1 LRSGISANSGR
12 PVGISIARSVA
23 GEFMDQLKA
32 LLAAFLLVGAAF
44 VGRQSFEDAI
54 ARRPLPAKV
63 PAPSASAPPAAPT
76 DKKKD
81 ATVAPT
87 PNKTARAKKAEH
99 AVSIKTASREV
110 RRAEQPRR
118 VALAETPAT
127 LTPPRVKA
135 VVAANAPATLTPPR
149 VKAVVAASAP
159 ARRLTP
165 SVATPDYER
174 RVADAASI
182 GAEEPNRAIFRLEHI
197 AAAVPGRPEAYET
210 LAAIYLRQ
218 GDFYQAYEMFD
229 SAIRNGGKATFSMMH
244 DHDRGSFD
252 AGAKATC
259 VGALTIQPEEL
270 TFEGADGHRFATS
283 WAELREAGSNRF
295 FGSSIGGFHVKVTAD
310 GKSRNFN
317 LAPSSRDKREANII
331 LDLLIEIA
339 QRQDSGR

>member
-1 LRSGISANSGR
+1 LRPEISANSGR
-12 PVGISIARSVA
+12 PIGISLAGSVA
-23 GEFMDQLKA
+23 GEFMDQLKF
-32 LLAAFLLVGAAF
+32 LLAALMLVGAAF

-54 ARRPLPAKV
+54 ARSPLPTNV
-63 PAPSASAPPAAPT
+63 PTTSASAPPAAPA
-76 DKKKD
+76 DKKE
-81 ATVAPT
+81 ATVALP
-87 PNKTARAKKAEH
+87 PNKTARAKNAEN
-99 AVSIKTASREV
+99 AVSIKAASREV

-118 VALAETPAT
+118 LALAESAT
-127 LTPPRVKA
+127 LTAPRVKA
-135 VVAANAPATLTPPR
+135 VV
-149 VKAVVAASAP
+149 VASAP
-159 ARRLTP
+159 PRRLTL

-182 GAEEPNRAIFRLEHI
+182 GAEEPNRAVFRLEHI
-197 AAAVPGRPEAYET
+197 ASVEPGRPEAYET
-210 LAAIYLRQ
+210 LAAIHLRQ

-244 DHDRGSFD
+244 DHTRGNFD
-252 AGAKATC
+252 AGAGATC
-259 VGALTIQPEEL
+259 VGELTLQPAEL

-317 LAPSSRDKREANII
+317 LAPRSRDKREANII
-331 LDLLIEIA
+331 LDLLIENA

>member
-1 LRSGISANSGR
+1 
-12 PVGISIARSVA
+12 
-23 GEFMDQLKA
+23 MDQLKF
-32 LLAAFLLVGAAF
+32 LLAALMLVGAAF

-54 ARRPLPAKV
+54 ARSPLPTNV
-63 PAPSASAPPAAPT
+63 PTTSASAPPAAPT

-81 ATVAPT
+81 ATVALPQ
-87 PNKTARAKKAEH
+87 NKTARAKNAEN

-118 VALAETPAT
+118 VALAESPAT
-127 LTPPRVKA
+127 LTA
-135 VVAANAPATLTPPR
+135 PR

-159 ARRLTP
+159 PRRLTP

-182 GAEEPNRAIFRLEHI
+182 GAEEPNRAVFRLEQI
-197 AAAVPGRPEAYET
+197 AAVKPGRPEAYET
-210 LAAIYLRQ
+210 LAAIHLRQ

-244 DHDRGSFD
+244 DHTRGNFD
-252 AGAKATC
+252 ADAKATC
-259 VGALTIQPEEL
+259 VGELTIQPAEL

-295 FGSSIGGFHVKVTAD
+295 FGSSIGGFHVKVT
-310 GKSRNFN
+310 SRWEVTELQSCAAFERQEGSQHHSRSPDRKRSATG
-317 LAPSSRDKREANII
+317 LWQVTPPS
-331 LDLLIEIA
+331 
-339 QRQDSGR
+339 

>member
-1 LRSGISANSGR
+1 
-12 PVGISIARSVA
+12 
-23 GEFMDQLKA
+23 MDQLKF
-32 LLAAFLLVGAAF
+32 LLAALMLIGAAF
-44 VGRQSFEDAI
+44 VGRQAFEDAI
-54 ARRPLPAKV
+54 ARNPRPTNV
-63 PAPSASAPPAAPT
+63 PTTSASAPPAAPA

-81 ATVAPT
+81 VAVALP
-87 PNKTARAKKAEH
+87 PKKTARAKNAAT

-110 RRAEQPRR
+110 RRAEEPRR
-118 VALAETPAT
+118 VALAES
-127 LTPPRVKA
+127 
-135 VVAANAPATLTPPR
+135 PATLTPPR
-149 VKAVVAASAP
+149 VKAVVAASTP
-159 ARRLTP
+159 SRRFTP
-165 SVATPDYER
+165 SVAMPDYER

-182 GAEEPNRAIFRLEHI
+182 GADEPNRAIFRLEHI
-197 AAAVPGRPEAYET
+197 AAAEPGRPEAYET

-244 DHDRGSFD
+244 DHTRGNFD
-252 AGAKATC
+252 AGAGATC
-259 VGALTIQPEEL
+259 VGELTMQPAEL

-317 LAPSSRDKREANII
+317 LAPRSRDKREANII
-331 LDLLIEIA
+331 LDLLIENA